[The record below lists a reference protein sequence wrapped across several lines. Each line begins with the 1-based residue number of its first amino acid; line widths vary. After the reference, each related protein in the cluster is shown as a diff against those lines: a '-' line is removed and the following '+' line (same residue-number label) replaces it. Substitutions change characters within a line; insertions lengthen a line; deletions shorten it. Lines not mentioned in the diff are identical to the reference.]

1 MAQFD
6 NKRIYF
12 AVKAGGFAPDGVNTP
27 VVVHGLQ
34 TIGIN
39 TTFNIED
46 VFEIGQLSTYA
57 QPEELPD
64 VEVTLEKIL
73 DGYPLIYHLATPTAT
88 SKTLLG
94 RSKGKAT
101 FAMSIFGDTQESA
114 SGVPNSQVNCSGLF
128 INSLSYSLPSEG
140 NITES
145 VTLVGNHKKWLL
157 SGFTFS
163 GSLFNNTDKP
173 LSGGLQRRQQVV
185 FGTAPTA
192 SRIPWGAAGIPGVGV
207 SGFNP
212 EVVPGEFRAHVSEI
226 TINADLGREDI
237 LELGRKNPYFKFP
250 TLPIQVN
257 TDFVVTTTD
266 GDLVDA
272 TEKGL
277 DNNGNN
283 ATEQTIRIVLADG
296 TIFDLGS
303 KNKLVGVTQGGGDT
317 GGGNETV
324 TYSFRNGSSQLTITQ
339 PNDPAGP

>member
-12 AVKAGGFAPDGVNTP
+12 AVKAGGFAPDGSVTYAIA
-27 VVVHGLQ
+27 HGLQ
-34 TIGIN
+34 SIGIN

-46 VFEIGQLSTYA
+46 VFEIGQAATYA
-57 QPEELPD
+57 QPEDLPD

-73 DGYPLIYHLATPTAT
+73 DGYPLMYHLATPTAT
-88 SKTLLG
+88 SPTLIG
-94 RSKGKAT
+94 RSKEKAA
-101 FAMSIFGDTQESA
+101 FAMSIFGDTQDSA
-114 SGVPNSQVNCSGLF
+114 SGVPNSQVTCSGLF
-128 INSLSYSLPSEG
+128 INSLSYSFPTEG

-145 VTLVGNHKKWLL
+145 LTLVGNHKKWAL

-163 GSLFNNTDKP
+163 GNLFDNTDSP
-173 LSGGLQRRQQVV
+173 FSGLQRRQQVI

-192 SRIPWGAAGIPGVGV
+192 SRIPWGTAGIPGVGV

-212 EVVPGEFRAHVSEI
+212 EIVPGEFRAHVAEI

-237 LELGRKNPYFKFP
+237 LELGRKNPYYKFP

-272 TEKGL
+272 TEEGL
-277 DNNGNN
+277 DGEGNN
-283 ATEQTIRIVLADG
+283 TLEQTIKIVLADG
-296 TIFDLGS
+296 TVFDLGER
-303 KNKLVGVTQGGGDT
+303 NKLVGVTQGGADT

-324 TYSFRNGSSQLTITQ
+324 TYSYRNGSSQLTVTH
-339 PNDPAGP
+339 PNDPAGF

>member
-12 AVKAGGFAPDGVNTP
+12 AVKAGGFAPDGSSTP
-27 VVVHGLQ
+27 TKAHGLQ
-34 TIGIN
+34 SIGIN

-46 VFEIGQLSTYA
+46 VFEIGQAATYA
-57 QPEELPD
+57 QPEDLPD
-64 VEVTLEKIL
+64 VEVTLEKVL
-73 DGYPLIYHLATPTAT
+73 DGYPLMYHLATPTAT
-88 SKTLLG
+88 SPTLIG
-94 RSKGKAT
+94 RSKEKAT
-101 FAMSIFGDTQESA
+101 FTMSIFGDTQDSA

-163 GSLFNNTDKP
+163 GNLFDNTDSP
-173 LSGGLQRRQQVV
+173 FSGLQRRQQVI

-192 SRIPWGAAGIPGVGV
+192 SRIPWGTAGIPGVGA

-212 EVVPGEFRAHVSEI
+212 EIVQGEYRAHVAEI

-272 TEKGL
+272 TEQGL
-277 DNNGNN
+277 DGEGNN
-283 ATEQTIRIVLADG
+283 TLEQTIKIVLADG
-296 TIFDLGS
+296 TIFDLGDR
-303 KNKLVGVTQGGGDT
+303 NKLVGVTQGGGDT

-324 TYSFRNGSSQLTITQ
+324 TYSFRNGSSQLTVTQ
-339 PNDPAGP
+339 PNDPAGF

>member
-1 MAQFD
+1 MAQFS

-12 AVKAGGFAPDGVNTP
+12 AVKAGGFAPNGSSTVT
-27 VVVHGLQ
+27 VAHGLQ

-46 VFEIGQLSTYA
+46 VFEIGQAATYA
-57 QPEELPD
+57 QPEDLPD
-64 VEVTLEKIL
+64 VEVTLEKVL
-73 DGYPLIYHLATPTAT
+73 DGYPLMYHLATPTAT
-88 SKTLLG
+88 SPTLIG
-94 RSKGKAT
+94 RSKEKAA
-101 FAMSIFGDTQESA
+101 FVMSIFGDTQDSA
-114 SGVPNSQVNCSGLF
+114 SGTPNSQVTCSGLF
-128 INSLSYSLPSEG
+128 VNSLSYSLPSEG

-163 GSLFNNTDKP
+163 GSLFNNTDSP
-173 LSGGLQRRQQVV
+173 ISGLQRRQQVK
-185 FGTAPTA
+185 FGTAATA
-192 SRIPWGAAGIPGVGV
+192 SRIPWGTAGIPGVGV

-212 EVVPGEFRAHVSEI
+212 EIVAGEFRAHVSEI

-272 TEKGL
+272 TEAGL
-277 DNNGNN
+277 DGKGNN
-283 ATEQTIRIVLADG
+283 TTEQVIKIVLDDG

-303 KNKLVGVTQGGGDT
+303 RNKLVGVTQGGGDT

-339 PNDPAGP
+339 PNDPAGF